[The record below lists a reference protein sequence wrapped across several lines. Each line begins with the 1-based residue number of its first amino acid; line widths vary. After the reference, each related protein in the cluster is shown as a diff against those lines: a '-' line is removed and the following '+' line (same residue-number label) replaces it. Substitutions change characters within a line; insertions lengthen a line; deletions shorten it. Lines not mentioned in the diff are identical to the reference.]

1 MSPPPPEAVKA
12 ETPREPLLLR
22 ESVEL
27 LHAFGDATRLRIL
40 TLLSEGELTVADLV
54 AILEMSQSR
63 VSTHLGKL
71 REARLVEDRKEG
83 TSRVY
88 RLANGGRG
96 RSAEKLWSLLLEG
109 LDDTVLEGDRR
120 RMRALVAARD
130 AEQGWAEAAAGR
142 MERHYS
148 PGRTWEALA
157 RGVVPLLE
165 LGDVLDV
172 GCGDGVLASLLA
184 PRSRSY
190 TGLDKSPKVLDAA
203 RRRLA
208 GLPGVTLVQGD
219 MASLPFED
227 ASFDDVLLFHVL
239 TYAADVR
246 VALREAARVVCPGG
260 RVVAVTL
267 GAHEHVATTERYG
280 HANAGFSPATLRS
293 ALTKAQLAVESCAIT
308 SREAREPHF
317 EVLTAVAT
325 KPARSS
331 TPPRRNG

>member
-1 MSPPPPEAVKA
+1 MNPPAPQAPEAA
-12 ETPREPLLLR
+12 RNREPLLLK

-40 TLLSEGELTVADLV
+40 ALLSQGELSVAELV
-54 AILEMSQSR
+54 SVLEMSQSR
-63 VSTHLGKL
+63 VSTHLAKL

-88 RLANGGRG
+88 RLVDGKNV
-96 RSAEKLWSLLLEG
+96 SAEKLWELLLEG
-109 LDDTVLEGDRR
+109 LDDAVLEGDRR
-120 RMRALVAARD
+120 RMRSLLAARE

-157 RGVVPLLE
+157 RGLVPLLE

-172 GCGDGVLASLLA
+172 GCGDGVLASLVA

-190 TGLDKSPKVLDAA
+190 TGLEKSPKVLEAA

-208 GLPGVTLVQGD
+208 GLPRVELVQGA
-219 MASLPFED
+219 MEALPFPAERFD
-227 ASFDDVLLFHVL
+227 AVLLFHVL
-239 TYAADVR
+239 TYAREPLA
-246 VALREAARVVCPGG
+246 ALSEAARVLRPGG
-260 RVVAVTL
+260 RLVAVTL
-267 GAHEHVATTERYG
+267 AAHEHLPTTERYG
-280 HANAGFSPATLRS
+280 HVLPGFSPAQLRTS
-293 ALTKAQLAVESCAIT
+293 LTKARLAVDFCAVT
-308 SREAREPHF
+308 SRETREPHF

-325 KPARSS
+325 KVARPR
-331 TPPRRNG
+331 TRRNG

>member
-1 MSPPPPEAVKA
+1 VNPPPPEAA
-12 ETPREPLLLR
+12 EAAPNREPLLLKD
-22 ESVEL
+22 SVDL

-40 TLLSEGELTVADLV
+40 SLLSQAELSVAEV
-54 AILEMSQSR
+54 VSVLEMSQSR

-88 RLANGGRG
+88 SLAGGGLRG
-96 RSAEKLWSLLLEG
+96 SAEKLWELLAEG
-109 LDDTVLEGDRR
+109 LDDAVLEGDRR
-120 RMRALVAARD
+120 RVRALLEARE

-157 RGVVPLLE
+157 RGLVPLLS

-184 PRSRSY
+184 PRSKSY

-208 GLPGVTLVQGD
+208 GLPRIELVQGP
-219 MASLPFED
+219 MEALPFPD
-227 ASFDDVLLFHVL
+227 GSFDAVLLFHVL
-239 TYAADVR
+239 TYARDTHEALSEAVR
-246 VALREAARVVCPGG
+246 VLRPQG
-260 RVVAVTL
+260 RIVAVTL
-267 GAHEHVATTERYG
+267 AAHEHVSTTERYG
-280 HANAGFSPATLRS
+280 HVRSGFAPAALRA
-293 ALTKAQLAVESCAIT
+293 ALVRSKLSVDCCSIT
-308 SREAREPHF
+308 SRETREPHF

-325 KPARSS
+325 KLARQAHS
-331 TPPRRNG
+331 PNG